1 MNMTTEEAL
10 AEWEDIKKRQA
21 ERRAKL
27 EEAQR
32 IAAENKEVTVAVA
45 AENKEVTVAASE
57 VPASDPKQGAG
68 GSSEFRTIFTAHND
82 GWFDYFVC
90 AHCGAKVLKVPDYC
104 PSCHRKVA
112 KDHDGKETQENTNA

>member
-1 MNMTTEEAL
+1 MSMTTEEAL
-10 AEWEDIKKRQA
+10 AEWEAIKKRQA

-27 EEAQR
+27 EEAER
-32 IAAENKEVTVAVA
+32 IAAENTDVT
-45 AENKEVTVAASE
+45 NSASE

-82 GWFDYFVC
+82 GWFDYYVC
-90 AHCGAKVLKVPDYC
+90 AHCGAKVRKVPDYC
-104 PSCHRKVA
+104 PSCHRKAA

>member
-10 AEWEDIKKRQA
+10 TEWEAIKRRNA

-27 EEAQR
+27 EETEQ
-32 IAAENKEVTVAVA
+32 IA

-68 GSSEFRTIFTAHND
+68 GSSE
-82 GWFDYFVC
+82 
-90 AHCGAKVLKVPDYC
+90 
-104 PSCHRKVA
+104 
-112 KDHDGKETQENTNA
+112 